1 MNKNLVTFIVF
12 IVLLVFFINGFSNS
26 YTYHNISNLAYVLA
40 LAIDVGEKAEMK
52 ITAQFTKDSSF
63 STGSDS
69 SSGESN
75 KPILVSCQADSLFS
89 GLNLINTYIGKEV
102 NLSHCSVVVF
112 SEDFAKKGIASQ
124 IYSLT
129 NNQEISPSANI
140 VVSKCSAYDYL
151 NNVRPNIEKISV
163 EYYDTFSIT
172 NKFTGYFSNI
182 SIGDF
187 YNALSCDVCY
197 PTAILGGLDLS
208 AKEKLSKNSENSKE
222 SSSSDSSS
230 NSSEESSSQSSSN
243 ENPQENLSDNV
254 ITNTE
259 DLIAGS
265 SSVED
270 TRGTENIGIAIF
282 DNEKLRGELTA
293 IETVCHL
300 LIQNEIDTCII
311 SIDNPLDSEKK
322 TELSLYPKKKSKV
335 SVKIEDDIPKISV
348 EINLDADILTIEDDV
363 NYSSEEVLTIYSEAT
378 EDYLEEHFK
387 EYFNKISKEYSTDID
402 GFSHDALSNFLTD
415 AEWKAFKWNEK
426 FKCSEFDIS
435 VNLDTIST
443 LLVKKT

>member
-12 IVLLVFFINGFSNS
+12 IILLVFFINGFSNS

-40 LAIDVGEKAEMK
+40 LAIDIGEKAEMK

-69 SSGESN
+69 SSSESN

-89 GLNLINTYIGKEV
+89 GLNLINTYIGKEL

-222 SSSSDSSS
+222 SSSSDISS

-311 SIDNPLDSEKK
+311 SIDNPLDSEKN

-426 FKCSEFDIS
+426 FKSSEFDIS

>member
-311 SIDNPLDSEKK
+311 SIDNPLDSEKN
-322 TELSLYPKKKSKV
+322 TELSLYPKKKSKIDI
-335 SVKIEDDIPKISV
+335 KIEDDIPKISV
-348 EINLDADILTIEDDV
+348 EITLDADILTIEDNV
-363 NYSSEEVLTIYSEAT
+363 NYSSEEVLTKYSDAT
-378 EDYLEEHFK
+378 ENYLEEHFK
-387 EYFNKISKEYSTDID
+387 EYFNKISKEYNTDID

-415 AEWKAFKWNEK
+415 DEWKSFNWNEK
-426 FKCSEFDIS
+426 FKNSEFDIS
-435 VNLDTIST
+435 VNLDIIST